1 MTRTEPDFLPIAAS
15 MHRYYEQRAPEYDD
29 WYDRRGR
36 YDDPSTNAQWHA
48 EVDQLGRIADA
59 CAGGRVLDL
68 ACGTGRWTPHLAAP
82 SGTRVVGAD
91 YAPAML
97 AQSRTR
103 MAERGLLARLRQVRV
118 DAYALPFPPGTFDTV
133 FFGFWLSHVP
143 LERVTPFLQGIVR
156 VCRPGGHVLIFD
168 SQQPPD
174 RTGRVE
180 IQDRP
185 LKDGSRH
192 TVLKVYYTPDQ
203 LAAALA
209 PFGQVRQARSTGRF
223 FVVGELEV
231 HPGDRE
237 HTEISVSSVSP
248 E

>member
-1 MTRTEPDFLPIAAS
+1 MSADADFAPIAES

-36 YDDPSTNAQWHA
+36 YDDPATNAQWHA
-48 EVDQLGRIADA
+48 EVAHLGRVADA
-59 CAGGRVLDL
+59 FAGGRILDL

-82 SGTRVVGAD
+82 PGTCVVGAD

-97 AQSRTR
+97 AQSRAR
-103 MAERGLLARLRQVRV
+103 MAERGLRDRLRQVRV
-118 DAYALPFPPGTFDTV
+118 DAYALPFAPGTFDMV

-143 LERVTPFLQGIVR
+143 LERVAPFLAGVVR
-156 VCRPGGHVLIFD
+156 VCRPGGRVRIFD

-174 RTGRVE
+174 RAGRVE

-192 TVLKVYYTPDQ
+192 TVLKIYYTPDQ

-209 PFGQVRQARSTGRF
+209 PFGQVRQAFSTGRF
-223 FVVGELEV
+223 FVVAELET
-231 HPGDRE
+231 PG
-237 HTEISVSSVSP
+237 
-248 E
+248 